1 MRIKCDAQVQQWA
14 QCLAQAMESGF
25 LRPRASTGHT
35 SGDAMAANR
44 DCAWLNG
51 VYALEQGD
59 SQPERR
65 TVRSAL
71 RMPNGASD
79 LVGGHQKL
87 SEEMPSE

>member
-1 MRIKCDAQVQQWA
+1 MRIKCDAQVQQLA

-25 LRPRASTGHT
+25 LRPCASIGHT
-35 SGDAMAANR
+35 SGDTMAANR

-51 VYALEQGD
+51 VYAVAQGD
-59 SQPERR
+59 SRPERL

-71 RMPNGASD
+71 RTPRGASD
-79 LVGGHQKL
+79 LVGGHRRL